1 MSQVESVDVAGFDTG
16 DVSGSSDEV
25 NVLVAVDKEWAS
37 SESVSLVS
45 ELTLTSLDDL
55 GVGNSFNIFV
65 GTESLQQSN
74 GILSLFDTFDLI
86 FDDQRKVGDVADSV
100 TSGEDEG
107 SHS

>member
-1 MSQVESVDVAGFDTG
+1 MLQVKSVDVAGLNTG

-25 NVLVAVDKEWAS
+25 NVFVVVDKEWAS

-45 ELTLTSLDDL
+45 ELSLSWSDGL

-65 GTESLQQSN
+65 GTESLQQGNDFS
-74 GILSLFDTFDLI
+74 GLFDGFDLV
-86 FDDQRKVGDVADSV
+86 FDNQRKVGDVANSV
-100 TSGEDEG
+100 TSGKDEG